1 MRPSWYCAS
10 PSCGLTAAASSM
22 RRKCWR
28 LRMPAPRL
36 ENSPARK
43 YHAKKIKKG
52 DAIQRI
58 RKSAGTHKKAAAAN
72 GIQESETTP
81 AAAPLPAPKTVRTAK
96 NISTPKYRQQ
106 SAAIT
111 WKTSRGAV
119 HAARISRSEEHT
131 SELQSLRHLV
141 C

>member
-1 MRPSWYCAS
+1 MRPSLYCAS
-10 PSCGLTAAASSM
+10 PSWGLTAAASSM

-72 GIQESETTP
+72 GIQERQTTP
-81 AAAPLPAPKTVRTAK
+81 AAAPLPAPNTVRTPK
-96 NISTPKYRQQ
+96 NISTPKYRQAI
-106 SAAIT
+106 AAIT
-111 WKTSRGAV
+111 WKTGRGAV
-119 HAARISRSEEHT
+119 HAATISGTQAAANAIAPQVSSGE
-131 SELQSLRHLV
+131 
-141 C
+141 

>member
-10 PSCGLTAAASSM
+10 PSWGLMAAASSM

-58 RKSAGTHKKAAAAN
+58 RKSAGTHKKAAPAR
-72 GIQESETTP
+72 GIQERQTTP
-81 AAAPLPAPKTVRTAK
+81 AFDGPV
-96 NISTPKYRQQ
+96 
-106 SAAIT
+106 
-111 WKTSRGAV
+111 
-119 HAARISRSEEHT
+119 EEVTDEQDLERNRADLHPPRFDPT
-131 SELQSLRHLV
+131 
-141 C
+141 